1 MMDETIWISDN
12 GIWSIEDAG
21 SRRVTVHDDDYNVES
36 HVRLTENGTVRG
48 DSDYGKV
55 PQYVRKVAES
65 ILLQE
70 EEGFAVA
77 DRVFEFLWEN
87 DINGICSGFGSK
99 AEARDFVR
107 DGIEDTDAYVEMLTN
122 LKYGG
127 PEDRIID
134 GLIVSLIGPQGS
146 ANRRRRATM
155 ATKPK
160 PRTATSKSKGVRR

>member
-21 SRRVTVHDDDYNVES
+21 SRRVTIHDDDYNVES
-36 HVRLTENGTVRG
+36 HVRLTENRTVRG
-48 DSDYGKV
+48 DSDYGKI

-87 DINGICSGFGSK
+87 DINGIRSGFGSK

-107 DGIEDTDAYVEMLTN
+107 DGIEDTDVYVEMLTN

-134 GLIVSLIGPQGS
+134 ELIVSLIGPQSS
-146 ANRRRRATM
+146 ANRRRKTSK
-155 ATKPK
+155 ATKSKPRIGK
-160 PRTATSKSKGVRR
+160 PRTTGARR